1 MVLAAHALRHL
12 GVPMTEV
19 VERFRQTRAAGYRTL
34 RGFFHGDD
42 ELAADGAVSDEPR
55 LQSILLAEGAH
66 AVGRSLGELALQA
79 LGVEVTAVRR
89 RNIRALEPAA
99 ETRFRTGDV
108 VVLLGSPAALAAAE
122 QRLLQG

>member
-1 MVLAAHALRHL
+1 
-12 GVPMTEV
+12 
-19 VERFRQTRAAGYRTL
+19 
-34 RGFFHGDD
+34 
-42 ELAADGAVSDEPR
+42 
-55 LQSILLAEGAH
+55 
-66 AVGRSLGELALQA
+66 
-79 LGVEVTAVRR
+79 EVTAVRR